1 MKKTGWADRMHNGK
15 KITVLRQLPGARD
28 RAIYSESDR
37 RHSRHFSSTE
47 VLAHQKRPS
56 GKVISD
62 RFFPPV
68 KGNTS
73 QANPKVPMK
82 FPKNDLTIYFPT
94 EIPNTCLTLDSISHI
109 NCPTRQIINVLM
121 FQGRLLVG
129 A

>member
-1 MKKTGWADRMHNGK
+1 MPSFGVKKGYLVKKTGWADRMHNGK

-28 RAIYSESDR
+28 LAIYSESAR

-47 VLAHQKRPS
+47 VLAHEKRPS

-62 RFFPPV
+62 RFFPAV
-68 KGNTS
+68 KGNNS

-94 EIPNTCLTLDSISHI
+94 EI
-109 NCPTRQIINVLM
+109 
-121 FQGRLLVG
+121 FQKVWLNGKFPWSNHLFS
-129 A
+129 